1 MFCLHLAPKST
12 AVYWFNWTLACHQQ
26 KQVGTNSSSV
36 FLSYVLAI
44 LAFKALPASF
54 NRLQQQSI
62 SRRASRSS
70 VDSPVLIK
78 MSLVLLG
85 WVFHGIPVLRI
96 INKLSQWI
104 LILLPILHH
113 PAWCWRRRTSSSV
126 RPELITFS
134 TTTSF
139 STILHFNPNKC
150 SVALPRN
157 EYYMALVDTSNTNS
171 THRPRGLPKP
181 RIT

>member
-12 AVYWFNWTLACHQQ
+12 GVYWFNWTLACHQQ
-26 KQVGTNSSSV
+26 KQVGINSSSV

-54 NRLQQQSI
+54 NRLREQQSI

-85 WVFHGIPVLRI
+85 WVFHGIPVPRI

-104 LILLPILHH
+104 LILLPILPGVGDGAH
-113 PAWCWRRRTSSSV
+113 PHPLGQNWSPSPLPLPSQRSSISTRTNAVWFCQEMS
-126 RPELITFS
+126 ITW
-134 TTTSF
+134 
-139 STILHFNPNKC
+139 H
-150 SVALPRN
+150 
-157 EYYMALVDTSNTNS
+157 
-171 THRPRGLPKP
+171 
-181 RIT
+181 